1 MKKTV
6 KGFVD
11 SEGNE
16 YQYKD
21 EIARSQNQNL
31 EEEINSNKTYM
42 DKVKT
47 ELKNDNKTLNGRID
61 TILTGAVNTTKLVT
75 VHSAT
80 IRNNSAS
87 DLTFKISSKDNE
99 TLKSIKDKSPTV
111 INANVIAK
119 ALDGVAINGKGIPS
133 SYNVESTNDEYVI
146 TVYSGSSSVVG
157 QYVFMAVVTMAY
169 KDTATDIS
177 SAELKDIRTG
187 ANGTT
192 YPTAGDA
199 VREQINDLKKE
210 LDDSNL
216 DENVSQIQKN
226 MTDISQL
233 KESKIDSDQG
243 KNNKGKYLSVGKD
256 GNIALSDPPSNG
268 GEVKDANGNKY
279 LIYVKDDG
287 TLGVEKIKE
296 LFSGKQIVSRTDLT
310 KYEATTSGNR
320 YCFKDMIT
328 GESTYSGP
336 SGWYP
341 LKSFNN
347 EGQSSTFKTTEAY
360 ETLLANTSGE
370 YSFITNATTYFLGQQ
385 IGALTIRDNWKSN
398 VGVNT
403 QPGDTLYIWVS
414 VDDMPYLNNS
424 GELKT
429 FSITG
434 YNTNIMQ
441 KDTKGALANQT
452 TQICAVVLL
461 KDGTI
466 RIIYNGTTVAEHKAP
481 DDFAKWDFSFYA
493 TQTGVSAGIIAPNRL
508 TSVGKEYIIVNDA
521 VTEQELID
529 YYEHYIEDKTT
540 ITTQDY
546 ICMNKNDKVTL
557 SYGVTPEIFK
567 DSVVIESN
575 DTSIATVK
583 GNVITAINEGEAR
596 LTLTFANATSEIVV
610 YVGKEVSDVDKV
622 SIEALSDRTV
632 NKILIVNEIDF
643 PETFYPD
650 DEFAVY
656 ALGIDTTNPIP
667 YKYSDKNM
675 LKFTSNNTDV
685 CTVEFGVL
693 HTNNPGTATITIS
706 NLEETVT
713 KEITVN
719 VIETPAPLADYDIYK
734 CDDRK
739 FGIYNNNTNAMSTTE
754 GLKNAMDYAV
764 AQGYKKIVFNKGE
777 YAIDPKKCPISI
789 PSNLE
794 VDFSDSEVYTPTT
807 APANTYTVFNCHDV
821 ENVKV
826 VHVHTHGENYKGS
839 HFHSEGNILMNID
852 GGCENIKVEDS
863 SFTHCPGFNFN
874 LGYRIQGAVAVFK
887 LANVEQGSLSDNG
900 EALDDNITSHF
911 RSKDYID
918 LTRLEEDEFG
928 LGNMQGYQGYTYMTS
943 RLYNIYFYDENKLF
957 ISALKWCIQYQT
969 YKKPLN
975 AKYCKIMFFQ
985 ETAPTKSDPDYFG
998 IAWIYNI
1005 KNPRNIYITRCT
1017 LEQNVSCGLSPQGG
1031 RHLVVSDCDFI
1042 NNGHIDPASQIDW
1055 EDGRVHMQ
1063 GHIIR
1068 RNRFINDTSYTCQIV
1083 STASRDITFHDN
1095 YVERCPYKIGA
1106 EAQNTRTFRNMFKK
1120 CGINYNNKADC
1131 VFIGNTYT
1139 QEPTFGTPQG
1149 GTLMKYN
1156 NKLLDN

>member
-1 MKKTV
+1 MVNNKIQLDFTEEGIQEKTEVVQGDTGRVLLCNIVGVDMTSVSARFYAVKDSGKEIYNNCKVSKNTVTVELTEQTLAEVGTV
-6 KGFVD
+6 KCQLDLRKGDQKVQSFIFDIKVTASLMAQSEYLSSSEYKVVD
-11 SEGNE
+11 DLAGEVEENKNKIAELDSKKANKDDYGSPLQANTVAEMTDKKKVYVYTGSESGYTSGNW
-16 YQYKD
+16 YYWNGS
-21 EIARSQNQNL
+21 AWTSGGTY
-31 EEEINSNKTYM
+31 NSAAVET
-42 DKVKT
+42 D
-47 ELKNDNKTLNGRID
+47 KTL
-61 TILTGAVNTTKLVT
+61 T
-75 VHSAT
+75 VA
-80 IRNNSAS
+80 
-87 DLTFKISSKDNE
+87 
-99 TLKSIKDKSPTV
+99 DK
-111 INANVIAK
+111 AA
-119 ALDGVAINGKGIPS
+119 DGQA
-133 SYNVESTNDEYVI
+133 
-146 TVYSGSSSVVG
+146 VG
-157 QYVFMAVVTMAY
+157 Q
-169 KDTATDIS
+169 
-177 SAELKDIRTG
+177 ELS
-187 ANGTT
+187 
-192 YPTAGDA
+192 
-199 VREQINDLKKE
+199 L
-210 LDDSNL
+210 
-216 DENVSQIQKN
+216 
-226 MTDISQL
+226 L

-243 KNNKGKYLSVGKD
+243 KNNKGKYLSVGED

-287 TLGVEKIKE
+287 TLGAKKIKE
-296 LFSGKQIVSRTDLT
+296 LFNGKQIVSRTDLT

-341 LKSFNN
+341 LKSFDN

-370 YSFITNATTYFLGQQ
+370 YSFITNVTTYFLGQQ

-429 FSITG
+429 FSITK

-466 RIIYNGTTVAEHKAP
+466 RIIYNGTTVAEQKAP

-529 YYEHYIEDKTT
+529 YYGLYIENKTM
-540 ITTQDY
+540 IMTQDY

-596 LTLTFANATSEIVV
+596 LTLTFANATFEIVV

-739 FGIYNNNTNAMSTTE
+739 FGIYNNNTNATSTTE

-807 APANTYTVFNCHDV
+807 APANTYVVFSCHDV
-821 ENVKV
+821 ENVKI

-918 LTRLEEDEFG
+918 LTRLEADEFG

-969 YKKPLN
+969 YKKPSN

-1042 NNGHIDPASQIDW
+1042 NNGHIDPSSQIDW
-1055 EDGRVHMQ
+1055 EDGRIHMQ

-1068 RNRFINDTSYTCQIV
+1068 RNRFINTTSYTCQIV
-1083 STASRDITFHDN
+1083 STASRDISFHDN
-1095 YVERCPYKIGA
+1095 YVERCQYKIGA
-1106 EAQNTRTFRNMFKK
+1106 EAQNTRTFRNVFKK